1 MLFLFLMIALFA
13 LMPIGDDNTGRK
25 TTPYVTYA
33 LLAAN
38 IAVFV
43 LLQGLGANERFTL
56 GYSVVPT
63 EITRGVDLTSPVAA
77 GANARL
83 AIPQAPGPNPIFL
96 TVLSAMF
103 MHGSLMH
110 LGGNMLYL
118 WIFGDN
124 LEDAMGH
131 FKFLLFYLLCGLL
144 ATVAHIFSDANS
156 VIPSL
161 GASGAIAGVLGGYLL
176 MYPSRQVRV
185 LIGYMGIVA
194 MPALVVIGFWGA
206 LQFFNGFGSLF
217 QTRGGGGVAYLAH
230 VGGFVAGLVLVKLFA
245 SSRSAQVVAQR
256 ESQPVDHFPLGGGP
270 RSYQ

>member
-1 MLFLFLMIALFA
+1 MLIMVLMVALLS
-13 LMPIGDDNTGRK
+13 LMPIGDDNSGRK
-25 TTPYVTYA
+25 ATPYMTYG
-33 LLAAN
+33 LIAAN
-38 IAVFV
+38 VAVFV
-43 LLQGLGANERFTL
+43 LLQGLNADNRFSM
-56 GYSVVPT
+56 GFSVVPFELT
-63 EITRGVDLTSPVAA
+63 HGTDLTSPTALA
-77 GANARL
+77 QGSRY

-131 FKFLLFYLLCGLL
+131 FKFLLFYLLCGVIATL
-144 ATVAHIFSDANS
+144 AHVFSDMNS
-156 VIPSL
+156 VVPSL

-185 LIGYMGIVA
+185 LVGWMGIVS
-194 MPALVVIGFWGA
+194 MPALIVIGFWGA

-217 QTRGGGGVAYLAH
+217 QNAQGGVAYLAH

-245 SSRSAQVVAQR
+245 NSRSAQIVAQR
-256 ESQPVDHFPLGGGP
+256 ESGPVDHFPLGG
-270 RSYQ
+270 RRNY